1 MSDDNTI
8 EIAVADIVYRED
20 LYPRIKADPAIIQR
34 YAENLELLPPV
45 EVNQHNILIDGF
57 HRWTAHRKAGS
68 TTLRAT
74 VTTTASEVELY
85 ALAIKRNANHGL
97 QLSEADK
104 KSDARRLYNSG
115 NGLTKEQIADALSV
129 TLRTVNSYLQD
140 VDRQLNEER
149 DARIFDLWLACY
161 SQEEIAESL
170 SLSQDTVKR
179 KIATFNDLG
188 SLSKIVKTLAF
199 FDDADFQP
207 PIYNIWPFAKK
218 SNEVTHFGNSEQ
230 RILDNLLYL
239 YTEPFDIVVDPFA
252 GGGAT
257 IDICKKRLRRYWCS
271 DRKPIIERENEIRM
285 LDLTAEMPPLNKRW
299 ADVTLTYLD
308 PPYWK
313 QAEGEY
319 SSDPEDLA
327 NMPLAQFTDTLSGI
341 IKQLSQKQSRGVIA
355 ILMQPTQWRAD
366 NRQFTDHVFDI
377 VQAVGNKRM
386 RLENRVSCPYS
397 TEQCTPQMVNWAKE
411 NKQLLVLTRELVI
424 WRLI

>member
-299 ADVTLTYLD
+299 AEVTLTYLD

-355 ILMQPTQWRAD
+355 MLMQPTQWRAD
-366 NRQFTDHVFDI
+366 NRQVTDHVLDI
-377 VQAVGNKRM
+377 IQAVGNKRL

-411 NKQLLVLTRELVI
+411 NKQLLVLTREVVI

>member
-140 VDRQLNEER
+140 VDRQLNVER
-149 DARIFDLWLACY
+149 DARIFDLWLACHTE
-161 SQEEIAESL
+161 QEIAEAVGAH
-170 SLSQDTVKR
+170 QDTVNAKVR
-179 KIATFNDLG
+179 TFTEIG
-188 SLSKIVKTLAF
+188 SLSKIRKTLAF

-299 ADVTLTYLD
+299 AEVTLTYLD

-355 ILMQPTQWRAD
+355 MLMQPTQWRAD
-366 NRQFTDHVFDI
+366 NRQVTDHVLDI
-377 VQAVGNKRM
+377 IQAVGNKRL

-411 NKQLLVLTRELVI
+411 NKQLLVLTREVVI